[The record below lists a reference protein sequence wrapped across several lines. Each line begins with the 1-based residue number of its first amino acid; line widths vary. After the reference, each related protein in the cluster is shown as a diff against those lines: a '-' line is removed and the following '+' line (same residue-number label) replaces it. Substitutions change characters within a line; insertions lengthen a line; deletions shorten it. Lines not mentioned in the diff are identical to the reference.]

1 VSFLSDEDDE
11 IANTFV
17 DREDEM
23 EVETRN
29 VKRKKKKQDN
39 S

>member
-1 VSFLSDEDDE
+1 LSDEDDE
-11 IANTFV
+11 IANRFV
-17 DREDEM
+17 DPEDEM

-29 VKRKKKKQDN
+29 IKRKKKKDN